1 MPQLAVSLNAAR
13 QIDQKLMNAAKAH
26 ECAGFDCVVCS
37 WRTDDVEKV
46 ADIIETETNLP
57 GLRDTLEQLDHSRT
71 EIDTAM
77 ASKGDHPLAHFHLNG
92 SGERLHAITVKM
104 TLFNRIRA
112 ALGTRDHDTPESKSI
127 RKTEPPRFILRPLN
141 LPQEARSG
149 CHKCNFGAIMA
160 SESAR
165 EIHLLCYVH
174 VIEIV
179 MAEQSMAFR

>member
-1 MPQLAVSLNAAR
+1 MPQLSLSLNAAR

-26 ECAGFDCVVCS
+26 NCAGFDCVVCS
-37 WRTDDVEKV
+37 WRTDDVEEV

-57 GLRDTLEQLDHSRT
+57 DQRDTLEQLDHLGT
-71 EIDTAM
+71 EVDTRM
-77 ASKGDHPLAHFHLNG
+77 ASNGHPLAHFHPNG

-112 ALGTRDHDTPESKSI
+112 ALRSRDHDTPESKTI
-127 RKTEPPRFILRPLN
+127 RETEAPRFILRPLN

-165 EIHLLCYVH
+165 EIHLLCHVH

-179 MAEQSMAFR
+179 MAEQSMAIR